1 MRNKVKFVSG
11 CMKVKH
17 TERQTERQI
26 ERQKDRKTERQTYR
40 QKDGQINCLELVCL
54 SIGFSP
60 ILAISLTI
68 WSSSSRNTF

>member
-1 MRNKVKFVSG
+1 MRNKVKFVDG

-26 ERQKDRKTERQTYR
+26 DR